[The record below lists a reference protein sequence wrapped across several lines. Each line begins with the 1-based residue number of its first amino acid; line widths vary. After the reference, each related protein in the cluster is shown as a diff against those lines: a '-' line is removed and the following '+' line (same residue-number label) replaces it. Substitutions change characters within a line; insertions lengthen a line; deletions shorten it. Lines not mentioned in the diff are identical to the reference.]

1 MQEKMFIFT
10 VQPIFKKFQ
19 KMQMEWPK
27 LFNVIKKIKNIFYS
41 LSSLMELSMT
51 CKILS
56 IRQSQDPLYPF
67 QQLQWEL
74 VMLIFRQWMFQMQTL
89 NHCIVKNINHKCN
102 PTQFILYHS
111 INQIMIFIYQQKKL
125 LQRFLVSF

>member
-1 MQEKMFIFT
+1 MQEKIFIFM
-10 VQPIFKKFQ
+10 VQPIFKEFQ

-27 LFNVIKKIKNIFYS
+27 LFNVTKKTKNIFFS
-41 LSSLMELSMT
+41 LSSLMEQSMT
-51 CKILS
+51 CKILL
-56 IRQSQDPLYPF
+56 IRQYQDPLSPF

-74 VMLIFRQWMFQMQTL
+74 VMLIFRQWMFQTQTL
-89 NHCIVKNINHKCN
+89 SHCIVKNIIHKCN

-125 LQRFLVSF
+125 LQRFLISF

>member
-1 MQEKMFIFT
+1 MQEKIFIFM

-27 LFNVIKKIKNIFYS
+27 LFNVTKKTKNIFFS
-41 LSSLMELSMT
+41 LSSLMEQSMT
-51 CKILS
+51 CKILLN
-56 IRQSQDPLYPF
+56 RQYQDPLSPF

-74 VMLIFRQWMFQMQTL
+74 VMLIFRQWMFQTQTL
-89 NHCIVKNINHKCN
+89 SHCIVKNIIHKCN
-102 PTQFILYHS
+102 TTQFILYHS

-125 LQRFLVSF
+125 LQRFLISF